1 MNWALWGLLI
11 TDFLLGFS
19 TSCLVWALRIRRK
32 TRGLFAVDRTGNNGR
47 TVIRIEVE
55 EDPEHFNE
63 GDYLRVKFLD
73 GELGS
78 KFNDELWSGESEE
91 S

>member
-1 MNWALWGLLI
+1 MNWALWTLLI
-11 TDFLLGFS
+11 TGFLLGFA
-19 TSCLVWALRIRRK
+19 TSCLVWTLRIRRK
-32 TRGLFAVDRTGNNGR
+32 TRGSFAVDRTGNNGR
-47 TVIRIEVE
+47 TVIRIEVK
-55 EDPEHFNE
+55 EDPEHFDE

-78 KFNDELWSGESEE
+78 KFNDELWNGESED